1 MFSQM
6 RPLRMRRFTM
16 SAIFEPTPRWKNAPK
31 FCIAAHRMAFAT
43 EKELHAFRSKI
54 GMSAYPIKK
63 LWKCEHCDCFH
74 YDGCAPNP
82 AGDSSGTGRS
92 SK

>member
-1 MFSQM
+1 
-6 RPLRMRRFTM
+6 M
-16 SAIFEPTPRWKNAPK
+16 SAIFEATPRWKNAPK
-31 FCIAAHRMAFAT
+31 FCIATHRMAFAT

-54 GMSAYPIKK
+54 GMSAYPTGKV
-63 LWKCEHCDCFH
+63 WKCETCAHFH
-74 YDGCAPNP
+74 YDGATPNP